1 MWLDQYA
8 NTWLLNTFASS
19 PWKRTKYNDTVKWL
33 SHYRLETYRKGKV
46 NNLLKYVS
54 LRYLKTYKLS
64 FCKMP
69 WGSLVAQWQRICL
82 PMKETWFNPW
92 FRKIPFSAEQLSLCA
107 TTIEPMLCNK
117 QKPPQWEAHAPQL
130 RHSPYSPQ
138 LHKKFLCRKSLH
150 SMQQLRPSTG
160 KNKWIK

>member
-33 SHYRLETYRKGKV
+33 SHYRLGTYRKGKV

-82 PMKETWFNPW
+82 PMKETWVQSLIQENPIFCRAIKPMCHNYW
-92 FRKIPFSAEQLSLCA
+92 AHALQQAKA
-107 TTIEPMLCNK
+107 TTM
-117 QKPPQWEAHAPQL
+117 
-130 RHSPYSPQ
+130 RSPCTAT
-138 LHKKFLCRKSLH
+138 KA
-150 SMQQLRPSTG
+150 
-160 KNKWIK
+160 